1 MTGLACA
8 STCQN
13 RTVFVSVGEPHGVT
27 LKLRHRTVTTR
38 DNLATHQLILESQS
52 SLSSNFVQL
61 SASLLHAAFVRL
73 VAL

>member
-1 MTGLACA
+1 VIGLTCA

-27 LKLRHRTVTTR
+27 LKLRHRAVTTG
-38 DNLATHQLILESQS
+38 DNLATRTGIAVVVVST
-52 SLSSNFVQL
+52 FVQQ
-61 SASLLHAAFVRL
+61 SASLLHVGFVRHL